1 MNPLQ
6 HHRPLQERFI
16 TSRTTIAWAGP
27 LTSGEL
33 ADRTG
38 LVERCVRE
46 WLDGQIAGTY
56 VIHSPEPNTYL
67 FPDEHA
73 LVPAD
78 PSLPTYVGGGFTML
92 KAL

>member
-46 WLDGQIAGTY
+46 SLNGQIVAY
-56 VIHSPEPNTYL
+56 VIHSREPNTYL
-67 FPDEHA
+67 LPDEHA
-73 LVPAD
+73 AALAD
-78 PSLPTYVGGGFTML
+78 PSQPTYVGGGFTML
-92 KAL
+92 RAL